1 MIHLFKGAKRVLFF
15 PKSWANS
22 VSNWLLGVRSSDG
35 SIIVKNTANPTGDGS
50 IDLRVNEKRIMR
62 QVREHLEGRSL
73 SKSEIIRVQE
83 VVHAL
88 LDGISLKWHDKS
100 FSVDADWIA
109 DIVKKNMIDKPGEE
123 EGDDELVNV
132 TNEVMYTGVYSTSGT
147 SHYFGYKIVFSVS
160 NGKVTRWDNHGLYDI
175 FTGRP
180 A

>member
-15 PKSWANS
+15 QKSWANS
-22 VSNWLLGVRSSDG
+22 VTNWLLGVRSSDG
-35 SIIVKNTANPTGDGS
+35 SLIIKNTANPTGDGS

-83 VVHAL
+83 VVHAM

-123 EGDDELVNV
+123 EDDD
-132 TNEVMYTGVYSTSGT
+132 
-147 SHYFGYKIVFSVS
+147 
-160 NGKVTRWDNHGLYDI
+160 GKK
-175 FTGRP
+175 FTGSLI
-180 A
+180 AAYGGYQGEDWNYYLKAKELTYNKGILKTVNDVDDIKIG